1 MLPTLVESEIALRS
15 GGIKKIRFVGYLML
29 ARVRDK
35 SMKLKYATNCVE
47 SDLSRATLADKFE
60 LRMKA
65 R

>member
-1 MLPTLVESEIALRS
+1 MKT
-15 GGIKKIRFVGYLML
+15 IRFVGYLML

-47 SDLSRATLADKFE
+47 SDSSRATLADKFE